1 MDCDGVLV
9 SRMRLLPPLR
19 ARQGVHTG
27 YKEDHATMWDFDME
41 LALVIAVGGLGV
53 VFIILIA
60 LSFAIGGIRILS
72 ERIEGRNDEAG
83 KKDG

>member
-1 MDCDGVLV
+1 
-9 SRMRLLPPLR
+9 
-19 ARQGVHTG
+19 
-27 YKEDHATMWDFDME
+27 MWDFDME

-72 ERIEGRNDEAG
+72 ERIEGRSDEAG

>member
-1 MDCDGVLV
+1 
-9 SRMRLLPPLR
+9 
-19 ARQGVHTG
+19 
-27 YKEDHATMWDFDME
+27 MWNFDME

-60 LSFAIGGIRILS
+60 LSFAIGGIRMLS
-72 ERIEGRNDEAG
+72 ERIEKKNDAAE